1 MRHRKRLSKLG
12 KAADQ
17 RKALLRSLT
26 SQLFLRGEIV
36 TTLPR
41 ARALVQEASRVMT
54 WAKRGDLAATRQAA
68 RFLYNIK
75 TDETFE
81 SRHGNSMPVNLVRH
95 VFETIAPRFKDRQS
109 GYFRVIQAPPRR
121 GDNAKMAIVQM
132 VD

>member
-36 TTLPR
+36 TTLTR
-41 ARALVQEASRVMT
+41 ARILAQEASRVMT
-54 WAKRGDLAATRQAA
+54 WAKRGDVAATRMAA
-68 RFLYNIK
+68 RYLYNFK
-75 TDETFE
+75 TGQTFE
-81 SRHGNSMPVNLVRH
+81 SRHGNQMPVNLVRH
-95 VFETIAPRFKDRQS
+95 VFENIAPRFKDRQG

-121 GDNAKMAIVQM
+121 GDNAKMAVVQL